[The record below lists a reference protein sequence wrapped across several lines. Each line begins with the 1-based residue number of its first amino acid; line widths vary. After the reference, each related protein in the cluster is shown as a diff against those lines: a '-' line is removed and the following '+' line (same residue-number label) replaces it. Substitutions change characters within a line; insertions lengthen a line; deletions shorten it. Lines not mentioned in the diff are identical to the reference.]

1 MQIGLIIV
9 SWTAM
14 RHRIVTSWCVVV
26 LSACACAQRVQGRS
40 GLTVA
45 EREIVSAVLAQEAQ
59 HPERP
64 RPILVL
70 TPTDPWLPAK
80 EQTPVRPA
88 DVPEDAWA
96 QTFRPIPD
104 ELRAAN
110 SQPYD
115 LDGVALPPGVHFY
128 PRGTFEKEYASV
140 KRFNKLVKRLGGVE
154 PLVLSVSRPA
164 IAAFYGKPVVAL
176 HVQATWSGCGGVDLY
191 SAEQGQNGWT
201 IKLENVMVVW

>member
-1 MQIGLIIV
+1 
-9 SWTAM
+9 M
-14 RHRIVTSWCVVV
+14 RYRIVICWCAVL
-26 LSACACAQRVQGRS
+26 LSACACAQHVQGRP

-45 EREIVSAVLAQEAQ
+45 EREIVSALLAQKAQ

-70 TPTDPWLPAK
+70 TPTDPWLPVK
-80 EQTPVRPA
+80 EQPPVRPA
-88 DVPEDAWA
+88 DVPEEVWA

-128 PRGTFEKEYASV
+128 PRSTFEREYASE
-140 KRFNKLVKRLGGVE
+140 KRFKELVKRLGGVE

-164 IAAFYGKPVVAL
+164 TAAFYGKPVVTL
-176 HVQATWSGCGGVDLY
+176 QVQATWSGCGGVDLY
-191 SAEQGQNGWT
+191 SAEQGPNGWSFR
-201 IKLENVMVVW
+201 LENVMVVW